1 MRYFIYLLLS
11 IIVFTSCGESASES
25 KEVKTENIEPE
36 TAKKMN
42 ANAETSEGMLMM
54 QHMIIS
60 FNEMNE
66 EDKNYAVLLG
76 ELSYQCDYIIK
87 NCTMKGDDH
96 TALHKM
102 LEPILTSVQK
112 AKNADSNEKIDAE
125 LKSIVSITEL
135 FFETFESDQAEV

>member
-76 ELSYQCDYIIK
+76 ELGYQCDYIIK

-125 LKSIVSITEL
+125 LKSIVSIIEL

>member
-11 IIVFTSCGESASES
+11 IIVITSCGESASES

-76 ELSYQCDYIIK
+76 ELGYQCDYIIK

>member
-76 ELSYQCDYIIK
+76 ELGYQCDYIIK

>member
-11 IIVFTSCGESASES
+11 IIVITSCGESASES

-60 FNEMNE
+60 FNEMNG

-76 ELSYQCDYIIK
+76 ELGYQCDYIIK
-87 NCTMKGDDH
+87 NCTMKGDDN

>member
-11 IIVFTSCGESASES
+11 IIVITSCGESASES

>member
-1 MRYFIYLLLS
+1 MRYFFYVLLS
-11 IIVFTSCGESASES
+11 IIVITSCVESASES
-25 KEVKTENIEPE
+25 KEVKTENKEPE
-36 TAKKMN
+36 TAKKMK
-42 ANAETSEGMLMM
+42 ANAETSEGMLMI

-76 ELSYQCDYIIK
+76 EISYQCDYIIK

-96 TALHKM
+96 TELHKM
-102 LEPILTSVQK
+102 LEPILASVQK

-135 FFETFESDQAEV
+135 FFETFESDQAQV

>member
-11 IIVFTSCGESASES
+11 LIVITSCGESASES

-96 TALHKM
+96 TKLHKM